1 MAAASVAPMALSRA
15 GLFATGVAIAF
26 CGLATAFLQ
35 HSCCDGI
42 LPHSPAILLQQ
53 ARSCGVSSAGAAQRS
68 VGTANQ
74 TNSKTN
80 VAAEWHCAMPECYR
94 FFVWSGKGSAVA
106 SRQPLNPI
114 ELQQLL
120 KPAVVHQ
127 RRSV

>member
-1 MAAASVAPMALSRA
+1 
-15 GLFATGVAIAF
+15 
-26 CGLATAFLQ
+26 LQ

-68 VGTANQ
+68 VGTAIQ
-74 TNSKTN
+74 ANSKTN
-80 VAAEWHCAMPECYR
+80 VAAERQYAMPECYR
-94 FFVWSGKGSAVA
+94 FFVWGGKGSAT
-106 SRQPLNPI
+106 LNPI